1 MKMSNEDINNEDDLN
16 PGNYREEAPFLFG
29 LKKEEPY
36 SAPQGYF
43 EKFRLELSEKI
54 HQKKSGWW
62 NFFFR
67 PIVWAPTMVAL
78 IVAGI
83 FLFKG
88 ENAVD
93 PDKTAVKENT
103 FELDNISF
111 DVLDEYVN
119 ENLLAQARAGHR
131 GPAHA
136 ADPLP
141 RHARR
146 RARQGQGDGEGPP
159 GLGPVTTLVAVSHG
173 AVGNPH
179 FPCCAT
185 HGKCQFRTGS

>member
-1 MKMSNEDINNEDDLN
+1 MSNEDINNEDDLN

-119 ENLLAQARAGHR
+119 ENLLAQADTDEIMELVGLENIPSLGNSAETSESKYDVV
-131 GPAHA
+131 PAIQHL
-136 ADPLP
+136 DEEEMEEYIMENI
-141 RHARR
+141 
-146 RARQGQGDGEGPP
+146 DEME
-159 GLGPVTTLVAVSHG
+159 VY
-173 AVGNPH
+173 
-179 FPCCAT
+179 
-185 HGKCQFRTGS
+185 